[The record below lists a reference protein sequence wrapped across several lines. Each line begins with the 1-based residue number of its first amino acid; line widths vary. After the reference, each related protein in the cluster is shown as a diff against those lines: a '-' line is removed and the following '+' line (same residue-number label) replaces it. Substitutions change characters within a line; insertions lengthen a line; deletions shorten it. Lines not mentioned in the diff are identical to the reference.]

1 MNGSNRFISA
11 SDKSKKLPLDI
22 KAVLID
28 VDDTLLDFDRSSALA
43 MEKCL
48 ISRGY
53 VFNDEMF
60 ATFKRRNKELWHQVE
75 QNTLTVGQLL
85 ERRWNIVFNDLKI
98 KIDGVEFEK
107 DFTDKLFD
115 IAVPMEGAE
124 DALGYL
130 HERYVVA
137 AASNAMTNQQT
148 NRLKISGLHRHIDK
162 LFASESLGVGKPSVE
177 FFEKC
182 LCGLNVDRRNVVMI
196 GDSQR
201 ADIVGACGAG
211 IAAVWFD
218 HKKSGETCDDAV
230 ATITSLREIKELL

>member
-53 VFNDEMF
+53 GFNDEMF

-85 ERRWNIVFNDLKI
+85 ERRWNIVFNDIKI
-98 KIDGVEFEK
+98 K
-107 DFTDKLFD
+107 
-115 IAVPMEGAE
+115 
-124 DALGYL
+124 
-130 HERYVVA
+130 
-137 AASNAMTNQQT
+137 
-148 NRLKISGLHRHIDK
+148 
-162 LFASESLGVGKPSVE
+162 
-177 FFEKC
+177 
-182 LCGLNVDRRNVVMI
+182 
-196 GDSQR
+196 
-201 ADIVGACGAG
+201 
-211 IAAVWFD
+211 
-218 HKKSGETCDDAV
+218 
-230 ATITSLREIKELL
+230 

>member
-1 MNGSNRFISA
+1 M
-11 SDKSKKLPLDI
+11 
-22 KAVLID
+22 
-28 VDDTLLDFDRSSALA
+28 
-43 MEKCL
+43 
-48 ISRGY
+48 
-53 VFNDEMF
+53 FND
-60 ATFKRRNKELWHQVE
+60 
-75 QNTLTVGQLL
+75 
-85 ERRWNIVFNDLKI
+85 IKI

-177 FFEKC
+177 FF
-182 LCGLNVDRRNVVMI
+182 DRRNVVMI

-201 ADIVGACGAG
+201 ADIAGACGAG